1 MHSLFSPAQLG
12 PLNLSNRLVRSA
24 TMDPYGQADGTVDPR
39 QVQLYESI
47 AASGVG
53 LIITGHTAVS
63 LLGRA
68 SAPQNLFSDD
78 AYLPGQRQVTQ
89 AVHRQGG
96 KIILQISHAGANSLL
111 PAPEGTARFS
121 PSGIPVNPK
130 GLSFKAMTEEDMAQT
145 IQDFVQAALRAKEA
159 GFDGVQLHCAH
170 SYLLSEFLD
179 PDYNTRTDAYGGS
192 AEGRFRFP
200 GQVLAAVCQAVG
212 PQFPVLVKVNANC
225 AQHDGTYGEDLL
237 YYCREME
244 RLGAA
249 AIELSGCDFTPRGR
263 AGERV
268 YYLDRAKLVKAAV
281 GIPVLLVG
289 GIRTRSEMDHVLE
302 EGIDFVSLCRPFI
315 CQPDFA
321 LRLREGENESP
332 CVNCARCF
340 TLFEKEGRRC
350 VLHAKP

>member
-1 MHSLFSPAQLG
+1 MHSLFTPAQLG
-12 PLNLSNRLVRSA
+12 PLSLSNRLVRSA
-24 TMDPYGQADGTVDPR
+24 TMDPYGLADGTVAPR
-39 QVQLYESI
+39 QVELYEAL
-47 AASGVG
+47 AATGVG

-63 LLGRA
+63 PLGRA
-68 SAPQNLFSDD
+68 SATQNLFCDD
-78 AYLPGQRQVTQ
+78 IYLAGQRQVTQ

-96 KIILQISHAGANSLL
+96 QIVLQLSHAGANSLL
-111 PAPEGTARFS
+111 PAPEGTARLS

-130 GLSFKAMTEEDMAQT
+130 GLSFKAMTEEEMAQT
-145 IQDFVQAALRAKEA
+145 TQAFVQAALRAKEA
-159 GFDGVQLHCAH
+159 GFDGIQLHCAH

-200 GQVLAAVCQAVG
+200 GQVLAAVRQAVG
-212 PQFPVLVKVNANC
+212 PQFPVLVKINANC
-225 AQHDGTYGEDLL
+225 AQHDDTYAEDLL

-244 RLGAA
+244 RLGAT

-263 AGERV
+263 AGERL
-268 YYLDRAKLVKAAV
+268 YYLDRAKRVKAAV

-289 GIRTRSEMDHVLE
+289 GARTRAEMEQVLE
-302 EGIDFVSLCRPFI
+302 EGVDFVSLCRPFI

-321 LRLREGENESP
+321 LRLREGQNESP

-350 VLHAKP
+350 VLHPKP